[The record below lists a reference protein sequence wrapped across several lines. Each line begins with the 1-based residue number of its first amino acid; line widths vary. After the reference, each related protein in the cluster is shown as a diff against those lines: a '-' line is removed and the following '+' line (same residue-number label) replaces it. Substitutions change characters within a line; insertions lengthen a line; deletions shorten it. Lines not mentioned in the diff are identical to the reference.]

1 MYSAAELFI
10 VDSGILFTG
19 LTGKGVTKSLLF
31 SKSLKLFAP
40 EYLFEELEEHL
51 SRIKL
56 LSSLSSNEIDS
67 LISKLRGHINI
78 VEKSKF
84 EAFIDEANKLISDPD
99 DTEYLALSLSMGKC
113 PIWSNDPHFKE
124 QSLIRVF
131 TTTELVEFLKSKN
144 LF

>member
-1 MYSAAELFI
+1 MDSVELI
-10 VDSGILFTG
+10 VDSGIIFTG
-19 LTGKGVTKSLLF
+19 LAGIGVTKSLLF
-31 SKSLKLFAP
+31 SKKLKLFGP
-40 EYLFEELEEHL
+40 EYLFDEVKEHL

-56 LSSLSSNEIDS
+56 LSSLSSSDVNS

-84 EAFIDEANKLISDPD
+84 EAFLVEANKLISDPD

-124 QSLIRVF
+124 QPLVKVF
-131 TTTELVEFLKSKN
+131 TTGELVKFLRSKN